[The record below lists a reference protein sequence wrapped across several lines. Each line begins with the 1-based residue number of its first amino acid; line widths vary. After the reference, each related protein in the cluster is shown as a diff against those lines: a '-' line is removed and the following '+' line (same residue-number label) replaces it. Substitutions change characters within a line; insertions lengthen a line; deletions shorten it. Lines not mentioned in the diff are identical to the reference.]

1 MNWKK
6 PALSLKTEE
15 FLMVFSLLYV
25 VSKGGK
31 ENMDSVLFLNA
42 LNNKK
47 ISNYR

>member
-6 PALSLKTEE
+6 PSLSLKTEK
-15 FLMVFSLLYV
+15 FQMVFSLWYV
-25 VSKGGK
+25 VSKGDK
-31 ENMDSVLFLNA
+31 ENTDSVLFLNA